1 MENENLDKNYL
12 DENFVERINNTD
24 NEALHSLLTFLVE
37 NYETE
42 LTYEQIELF
51 NNKCKSIYEN
61 SLNSENFIRQI
72 KYLINKGIY
81 GRIIKKFKN
90 DLLELG
96 ISQEKIDI
104 ISEVFKKYY
113 EINLEKNENFNKKN
127 DLYLKDFD
135 MFTEMPCHFSD
146 YNLFKNDEKN
156 EDIKKQNL
164 FINLRLTEGNKND
177 TNQII
182 AFDKNKMIAFF
193 EQIEK
198 MQEIIDKMS

>member
-1 MENENLDKNYL
+1 MKNENLDKNYL

-90 DLLELG
+90 DLH
-96 ISQEKIDI
+96 
-104 ISEVFKKYY
+104 
-113 EINLEKNENFNKKN
+113 EIGNFSRKN
-127 DLYLKDFD
+127 
-135 MFTEMPCHFSD
+135 
-146 YNLFKNDEKN
+146 
-156 EDIKKQNL
+156 
-164 FINLRLTEGNKND
+164 
-177 TNQII
+177 
-182 AFDKNKMIAFF
+182 
-193 EQIEK
+193 
-198 MQEIIDKMS
+198 

>member
-12 DENFVERINNTD
+12 DENFVERINNID
-24 NEALHSLLTFLVE
+24 NDTLHSLLTEIVE

-42 LTYEQIELF
+42 FTYEQIELF
-51 NNKCKSIYEN
+51 NNKCKSLFEN
-61 SLNSENFIRQI
+61 GLNSELFLRQI

-90 DLLELG
+90 DLAELG

-113 EINLEKNENFNKKN
+113 EINLEKNENYNKKN
-127 DLYLKDFD
+127 KLYLKDFD
-135 MFTEMPCHFSD
+135 MFTEMPCHYSNYD
-146 YNLFKNDEKN
+146 LYKNDEKN

-164 FINLRLTEGNKND
+164 FINLRLSEGDKKDVNEV
-177 TNQII
+177 I

-198 MQEIIDKMS
+198 IQEIIDKMS